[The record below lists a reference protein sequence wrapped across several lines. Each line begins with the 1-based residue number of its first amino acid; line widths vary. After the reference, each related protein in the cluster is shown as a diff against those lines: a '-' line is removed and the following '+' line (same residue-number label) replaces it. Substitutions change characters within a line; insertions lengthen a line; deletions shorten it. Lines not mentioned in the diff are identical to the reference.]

1 MNKSSPDSGYP
12 GDVANGCDLYE
23 NLPFHG
29 MAHKQPPHKQQV
41 SRLVQILSFY
51 LFLFVLFEFVF
62 VFLKILAVH
71 AIPVLVQEEDVV
83 CPAPNTN
90 ATTTSSR
97 PSSQLS
103 QNGSSGYGS
112 TRSQVG
118 PFGTSN
124 RPSPSS
130 ESSSAGESAPNT
142 HNPIKKKNKSVW
154 FMRGQRSGSAE
165 LRPPPAEAEVVAKTR
180 GNPQYASLRI
190 PNRIRRLSYEDR
202 GLDLAEAE
210 VDSDTEE
217 KCYPLR
223 HASSLEAQVNIFVSI
238 FFTRTQLVIVLFS
251 RVFTIGPIRLQ
262 LPQF

>member
-1 MNKSSPDSGYP
+1 M
-12 GDVANGCDLYE
+12 
-23 NLPFHG
+23 
-29 MAHKQPPHKQQV
+29 
-41 SRLVQILSFY
+41 
-51 LFLFVLFEFVF
+51 
-62 VFLKILAVH
+62 
-71 AIPVLVQEEDVV
+71 V

-223 HASSLEAQVNIFVSI
+223 HASSLEAQVNIFVSFLVQ
-238 FFTRTQLVIVLFS
+238 FFGAWKSFD
-251 RVFTIGPIRLQ
+251 
-262 LPQF
+262 

>member
-1 MNKSSPDSGYP
+1 M
-12 GDVANGCDLYE
+12 
-23 NLPFHG
+23 
-29 MAHKQPPHKQQV
+29 
-41 SRLVQILSFY
+41 
-51 LFLFVLFEFVF
+51 FEFVF

-223 HASSLEAQVNIFVSI
+223 HASSLEAQVNIFVS
-238 FFTRTQLVIVLFS
+238 FSFSFT
-251 RVFTIGPIRLQ
+251 FTNPDTNSTL
-262 LPQF
+262 L

>member
-223 HASSLEAQVNIFVSI
+223 HASSLEAQVNIFVSFFVC
-238 FFTRTQLVIVLFS
+238 FFTRS
-251 RVFTIGPIRLQ
+251 
-262 LPQF
+262 